1 MGNILIDSETNTAT
15 APVKFI
21 EGAIKEINKLLSA
34 DDFPQNQALRVG
46 VKGGGCS
53 GMTYVLGFD
62 ERTEDDDEFIIDG
75 IRVFMNRSHQMY
87 LFGMQIDFQQGLNSR
102 GFVFE
107 NPNATKTCGCGS
119 SFSA

>member
-1 MGNILIDSETNTAT
+1 MSDVLIDSEINTAT
-15 APVKFI
+15 APVKFS

-34 DDFPQNQALRVG
+34 DDFPQNQAMRVG

-62 ERTEDDDEFIIDG
+62 EKTGDDEEFFIDG